1 MSPLDEAEAL
11 ERAEHGASEVSSGP
25 GMERESIAA
34 LAYPNA
40 PAIAGPKP
48 AFSRRKK
55 PTLTII
61 LVPPDPPEAA

>member
-11 ERAEHGASEVSSGP
+11 ERAEHGASDVNSGP
-25 GMERESIAA
+25 GVGT
-34 LAYPNA
+34 LACPLTNA
-40 PAIAGPKP
+40 PAVAGQEP